1 MEHFKTLEIWRVQH
15 ERAVLMPTGTKT
27 FIFPIEDAE
36 DGYADIEVNDFC
48 KEVKAL
54 SMVLDRNNTKL
65 IYRILYKVDYED

>member
-1 MEHFKTLEIWRVQH
+1 METQKHKGSALADRGIIQ
-15 ERAVLMPTGTKT
+15 TKT

-48 KEVKAL
+48 KDVKAL

-65 IYRILYKVDYED
+65 IYRILYKVENED